1 ALSGHPNPRPRARN
15 PGQAA
20 EQASGRKPTPYSL
33 SRSHQ
38 PAADSV
44 QPPSKPGRW
53 IEAKGRQAITWSKG
67 LRAPL
72 PVADRTDEEIAA
84 EEVSGD
90 DLAVIHADAWRCIVR
105 IPACPSL
112 ILDRAE
118 RGGLA
123 AVNELLARYG
133 AGQAQLPA

>member
-1 ALSGHPNPRPRARN
+1 
-15 PGQAA
+15 
-20 EQASGRKPTPYSL
+20 
-33 SRSHQ
+33 
-38 PAADSV
+38 
-44 QPPSKPGRW
+44 
-53 IEAKGRQAITWSKG
+53 
-67 LRAPL
+67 L

-133 AGQAQLPA
+133 AGQAQLPAMLCYLEKCPLPMIPTKWTIGA